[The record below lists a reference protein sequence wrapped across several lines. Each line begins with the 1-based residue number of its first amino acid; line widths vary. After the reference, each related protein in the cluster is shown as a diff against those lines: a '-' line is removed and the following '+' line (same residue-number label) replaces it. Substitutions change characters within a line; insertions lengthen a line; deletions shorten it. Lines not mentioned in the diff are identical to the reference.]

1 MAKFKLEN
9 IQIKTVEA
17 GKQNAGNQYIVADAT
32 NVNCYWEQSQRFT
45 SFLPNIVNILK
56 PLLPID
62 RGGTAAEAKPIPE
75 SLEYIFG
82 RFETYY
88 PATDFYKRH
97 LSDDPNGRWKSGDYV
112 KSSNGTPLVYP
123 RETGIVVFVQ
133 YYTDEQG
140 KEQMVRGMT
149 LAEQGMRAFQAYCE
163 PVSIAPATTAPM
175 QTDTIAPQAP
185 QAQPAAATGQAPA
198 APATQAATGTIVQI
212 GTNPDG
218 SPIYGQAPA
227 VVPA

>member
-17 GKQNAGNQYIVADAT
+17 GKQNAGNPYILADAT

-56 PLLPID
+56 PLLPIAS
-62 RGGTAAEAKPIPE
+62 GGTAAEAKPIPE
-75 SLEYIFG
+75 SLEFIFG

-112 KSSNGTPLVYP
+112 KSSNGMPLVYP
-123 RETGIVVFVQ
+123 KETGIVVFVQ

-163 PVSIAPATTAPM
+163 PVSIAPAATAPL
-175 QTDTIAPQAP
+175 QTTDATPQAP
-185 QAQPAAATGQAPA
+185 QAQPAAAGQAPA
-198 APATQAATGTIVQI
+198 APATQAAAGTIVQI

-218 SPIYGQAPA
+218 SPIYGQLQQ
-227 VVPA
+227 

>member
-56 PLLPID
+56 PLLPIAS
-62 RGGTAAEAKPIPE
+62 GGTAAEAKPIPE

-97 LSDDPNGRWKSGDYV
+97 LTDDTQGRWKAGDYV

-123 RETGIVVFVQ
+123 KETGIVVFVQ
-133 YYTDEQG
+133 YYTDEKG

-163 PVSIAPATTAPM
+163 PVAVASAATAPL
-175 QTDTIAPQAP
+175 QTTDATPQAH
-185 QAQPAAATGQAPA
+185 QAPPAATGQAPA
-198 APATQAATGTIVQI
+198 APATQAAAGTIVQI

-218 SPIYGQAPA
+218 SPLYGPAPQ
-227 VVPA
+227 